1 MSSDTDEAASDNEPG
16 WPPPRQLDQETST
29 ETPKM
34 KSAHISHKN
43 PITPGDRSLAG
54 KKRVYEKGRKNRTRS

>member
-1 MSSDTDEAASDNEPG
+1 MSEDTDIAAKDNPSG
-16 WPPPRQLDQETST
+16 WPPARELDQETST

-43 PITPGDRSLAG
+43 PITGGDRSLAG